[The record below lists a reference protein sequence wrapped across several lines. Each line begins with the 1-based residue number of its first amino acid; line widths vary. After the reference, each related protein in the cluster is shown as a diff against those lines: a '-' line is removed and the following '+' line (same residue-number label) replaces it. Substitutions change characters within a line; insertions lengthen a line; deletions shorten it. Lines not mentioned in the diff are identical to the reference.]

1 VPDKVS
7 RRGRGQ
13 SINALGQP
21 PRHEQARPTSPP
33 ARRAPLPTDALR
45 LPPLPSDF
53 WQIVDEG
60 ADGLGITLAPALRA
74 AIDAHVR
81 LLIAWNEAI
90 NLTALRLPELIAR
103 GHVLDSLAAAATVDG
118 FLSAAAWKGRR
129 SMLDLGSGGGFPG
142 LPLAFAVRPD
152 RVALVDSVNK
162 KAAFLRVAAEAGA
175 HAFVRA
181 GEPAPAIEVLA
192 ERAEDLAD
200 EPEHR
205 AGWSVV
211 VARAVG
217 SLAELAELALP
228 LLAIG
233 GHLVAWKRDVD
244 GALRA
249 ELEAARPTIRSVA
262 GSRPVVRRIDPAGQL
277 GLKDHVL
284 VTVRKSGQTPDGYPR
299 QPGERRRAALLR

>member
-1 VPDKVS
+1 M
-7 RRGRGQ
+7 
-13 SINALGQP
+13 GQP

-33 ARRAPLPTDALR
+33 ARREPLPTDPAT
-45 LPPLPSDF
+45 LPPLPHEF
-53 WQIVDEG
+53 WQTVDDG
-60 ADGLGITLAPALRA
+60 AEALEIRLAPALRA

-118 FLSAAAWKGRR
+118 FLSAAGRGGDR

-142 LPLAFAVRPD
+142 LPLAFALRPD

-162 KAAFLRVAAEAGA
+162 KAAFLLAAAEAGA
-175 HAFVRA
+175 FAFVAA
-181 GEPAPAIEVLA
+181 GNSSPPIEVFA

-217 SLAELAELALP
+217 SLSELGELALP
-228 LLAIG
+228 LLAVG
-233 GHLVAWKRDVD
+233 GHLVAWKRDAD

-249 ELEAARPTIRSVA
+249 ELDAARATIRAVG
-262 GSRPVVRRIDPAGQL
+262 GSRPVVRRVDPGGAL

-284 VTVRKSGQTPDGYPR
+284 VTVRKARPTPDGYPR
-299 QPGERRRAALLR
+299 QPAERRRAALLR